1 MIFYG
6 CSVVYGKYL
15 GETAAGDKKSWDE
28 MLMM

>member
-6 CSVVYGKYL
+6 CSEIYRKRIG
-15 GETAAGDKKSWDE
+15 GTATEDKKVGDE